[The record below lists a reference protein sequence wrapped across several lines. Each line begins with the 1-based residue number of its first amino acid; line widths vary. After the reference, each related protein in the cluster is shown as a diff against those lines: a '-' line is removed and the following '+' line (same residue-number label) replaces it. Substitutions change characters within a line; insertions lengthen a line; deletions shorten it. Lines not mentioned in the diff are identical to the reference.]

1 VKRDPSLA
9 SLSRDHHQ
17 ALAIA
22 QKLRRTAAD
31 NSEEARQ
38 ALLAFWQDDG
48 RAHFRLEES
57 ALARDPAR
65 ELAALHALGRR
76 LDAHARLEERELFP
90 LIESAMTATD
100 LAALAR
106 ALSRAESSRDE

>member
-9 SLSRDHHQ
+9 SRSRDHHQ

-22 QKLRRTAAD
+22 QKLRRAAAD

-38 ALLAFWQDDG
+38 
-48 RAHFRLEES
+48 
-57 ALARDPAR
+57 
-65 ELAALHALGRR
+65 ALHALGRR

-90 LIESAMTATD
+90 LIESAMTARD